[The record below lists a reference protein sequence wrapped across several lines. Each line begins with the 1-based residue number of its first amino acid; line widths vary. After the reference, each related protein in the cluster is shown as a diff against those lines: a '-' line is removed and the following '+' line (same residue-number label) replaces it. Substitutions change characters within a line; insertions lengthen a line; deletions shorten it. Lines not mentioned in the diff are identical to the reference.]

1 MWLQK
6 NTFVG
11 FLPWLMSMS
20 CLHTYPIFQDLWD
33 GSLCTFWLKKR
44 CHRLIWTKIIYSTSF
59 LASWKYLCMCVP
71 TAGCTLAPWECYCPW
86 VFTHLLTLIS
96 CRWTSV
102 WLQVPPRN
110 TQQAPGSCPQPLGAC
125 QAPFSGFYSPE
136 CVWVMV
142 RWFCLPPLHIRSK
155 MSLPHSCLCWWLC
168 YQSGKSSRDLSLV
181 PAASLLCCWAHT
193 SCCLQTPGL
202 QLHWKLWIQTS
213 LKRLFF
219 SSIK

>member
-1 MWLQK
+1 MSLQK

-20 CLHTYPIFQDLWD
+20 CLRTHPIFQDLWD

-71 TAGCTLAPWECYCPW
+71 TAGCTLAPWERYCPW

-96 CRWTSV
+96 CRWTPV

-136 CVWVMV
+136 CVGSWWDDSVSLPCTSEAK
-142 RWFCLPPLHIRSK
+142 CLCPIPAYADEFVT
-155 MSLPHSCLCWWLC
+155 SLGGAWGTSASCLQPHSCAVGLTL
-168 YQSGKSSRDLSLV
+168 LV
-181 PAASLLCCWAHT
+181 VFRLLVC
-193 SCCLQTPGL
+193 SC
-202 QLHWKLWIQTS
+202 IENS
-213 LKRLFF
+213 EYRLL
-219 SSIK
+219 